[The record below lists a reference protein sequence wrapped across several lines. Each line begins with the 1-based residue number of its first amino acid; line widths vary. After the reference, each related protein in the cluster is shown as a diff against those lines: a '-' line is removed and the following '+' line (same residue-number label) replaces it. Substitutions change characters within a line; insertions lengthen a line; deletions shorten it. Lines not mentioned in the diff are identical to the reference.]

1 MANRPLPNDGNQPPS
16 YADTVKDEQSMNVP
30 MAQPP
35 LSEKEI
41 QEVTPSSPSMN
52 TLQEKSPQ
60 IVPTPMPRMD
70 ISRSPLPPPILQQPE
85 GAIPVRPPIS
95 QQPIAG
101 VRGPNP
107 TTQSSIPQQLTW
119 MPLPAPN
126 TVSNDCPTGLERL
139 SQISQVIISPDIG
152 KSELFM
158 PTFQNKYQVKNNAGQ
173 LIYYAVED
181 NTITMDIMSWNGYNL
196 AEIGLY
202 DSNERKVIQLS
213 RVPTGKVAACFDPN
227 FYKIHIASPPEVMIG
242 KIVQMSACG
251 PKHVVTSPND
261 IIELLLNGP
270 GHCYATPLE
279 EGSLS
284 FQIISESGTEI
295 GSMGKYFPTMGRF
308 QCDMEVN
315 CTRIE

>member
-35 LSEKEI
+35 LSKKRYKK
-41 QEVTPSSPSMN
+41 
-52 TLQEKSPQ
+52 LPQ
-60 IVPTPMPRMD
+60 VAQVVLFLYI
-70 ISRSPLPPPILQQPE
+70 IH
-85 GAIPVRPPIS
+85 PPIS

-101 VRGPNP
+101 VGGPNP
-107 TTQSSIPQQLTW
+107 TTQSGIPQQLTW

-152 KSELFM
+152 KSEHKDFIVSHFSRFTIKHGLKTPINLTPRWRYIYDCRTVIFM

-173 LIYYAVED
+173 LIYYAAED
-181 NTITMDIMSWNGYNL
+181 NTITMDIMSWKAYNL

-213 RVPTGKVAACFDPN
+213 RVLTGEVAGCFGAN
-227 FYKIHIASPPEVMIG
+227 YFKIHIASPPEVMIG
-242 KIVQMSACG
+242 KIIQTSACG
-251 PKHVVTSPND
+251 PKHAVTSPNG
-261 IIELLLNGP
+261 IIELALNGP
-270 GHCYATPLE
+270 GHCCATPLE

-284 FQIISESGTEI
+284 FQIISKSGTEI
-295 GSMGKYFPTMGRF
+295 GSIGKYFPTMERY
-308 QCDMEVN
+308 Q
-315 CTRIE
+315 